1 MNAGACTK
9 REEVSLIS
17 FCRLPPALEPFKAEA
32 FQESLSLRVILNSEF

>member
-1 MNAGACTK
+1 MQELVPKGK
-9 REEVSLIS
+9 KFRLIS